1 MLDIIFLSLIFYS
14 PPCLTIPSEPTFYF
28 SPTYTL
34 KVEWVIMAKFRK
46 RLMSILE
53 HVLPW
58 VMLSILSLYT
68 YGKFSEHP
76 YSGFRW
82 DTQTGKVIAIF
93 VEEQS
98 DSSLQIGD
106 RLIKIGPTYWTDFHA
121 DLRKT
126 IFEDVR
132 VGQIV
137 PLVIERARQETT
149 IAWRY
154 PGPNRDEILDLIVNE
169 GWLAFIFWAVGTLTL
184 ILVRPKDER
193 WYLMVAFSYLT
204 AIWLIVGSG
213 ASAYRIWN
221 AALLLRMGI
230 WLCVPVYLH
239 LHWVFPKTLGKLPPF
254 LLWGLYLGATAL
266 AIGEWFQVLPRNLYS
281 QGFLLAVGGS
291 LILLIIHLVKQPETR
306 RDLRLLLFAAT
317 LALVPSVGISLV
329 GTFSNEPALTGG
341 ALLSLPLLPLAY
353 FYAAYRR
360 QLSGLEV
367 RINRIISLYVFL
379 ILIGTATL
387 FLVALAATQFV
398 STGEIISFEI
408 ITIIFVALISALG
421 FPSFQAF
428 VEHRLLGI
436 PLPPKHLQEIYAS
449 RITTSASLSGL
460 AQLLKDEILP
470 SLLVRQ
476 FVFLRLEKDT
486 VIPLLEIGITEDQIL
501 GDNEIPNLV
510 DQAGKYRPDDF
521 LASNPSISW
530 VRLTLALKVED
541 VLTGVWLF
549 GKRDP
554 DDTYS
559 QTEIAILQS
568 LADQTSIAL
577 SNILQTERLRTM
589 YQANI
594 NRFEE
599 ERLRLALDLH
609 DSVLNQ
615 LAVLNL
621 TLDESDVSPGFQQA
635 YSKLTHRL
643 REIVSDLRPA
653 MLSYG
658 LKPVIESLS
667 DNIMERSK
675 DKLIVH
681 VKIQSADVRYPSD
694 IEQHLF
700 RIVQEA
706 CENAMQHAHAKEIF
720 IFGQLEPE
728 SINLR
733 IEDNGTGFN
742 AGKELEL
749 NKLLASKHFGLA
761 GMVERAELIGA
772 NIHIDSAPKKGTK
785 VRVTWNS
792 HHE

>member
-1 MLDIIFLSLIFYS
+1 M
-14 PPCLTIPSEPTFYF
+14 
-28 SPTYTL
+28 
-34 KVEWVIMAKFRK
+34 
-46 RLMSILE
+46 
-53 HVLPW
+53 
-58 VMLSILSLYT
+58 ILSLYT
-68 YGKFSEHP
+68 YAKFSEHP

-82 DTQTGKVIAIF
+82 DSLTGKVIAIY
-93 VEEQS
+93 VKAQS
-98 DSSLQIGD
+98 NPALQIGD
-106 RLIKIGPTYWTDFHA
+106 RLIKIGPVRWADFSV

-126 IFEDVR
+126 IFDGIQVD
-132 VGQIV
+132 QIV
-137 PLVIERARQETT
+137 PLVIERTGLEMT
-149 IAWRY
+149 IAWQY
-154 PGPNRDEILDLIVNE
+154 PGPNRGEILDLVINE
-169 GWLAFIFWAVGTLTL
+169 GWLAFVFWLAGTLTL

-193 WYLMVAFSYLT
+193 WYLMIAFNYIT
-204 AIWLIVGSG
+204 AIWLITGSG
-213 ASAYRIWN
+213 VSVYRIWG
-221 AALLLRMGI
+221 AALLLRMSI
-230 WLCVPVYLH
+230 WLCVPIYLH

-254 LLWGLYLGATAL
+254 LLGGLYMGAIAL
-266 AIGEWFQVLPRNLYS
+266 ATGEWFQALPNRLYS
-281 QGFLLAVGGS
+281 VGFLLAAGGS
-291 LILLIIHLVKQPETR
+291 LVLLIIHIVRQPETR
-306 RDLRLLLFAAT
+306 RNLRLLLFAAA
-317 LALVPSVGISLV
+317 LALVPSIGISLA
-329 GTFSNEPALTGG
+329 GTFGNQPALAGG
-341 ALLSLPLLPLAY
+341 ALLSLPFLPLAY

-367 RINRIISLYVFL
+367 RVNRIISLYIFL
-379 ILIGTATL
+379 TLIGTAML
-387 FLVALAATQFV
+387 FVVTLVATRYE
-398 STGEIISFEI
+398 STGAIVSFEI
-408 ITIIFVALISALG
+408 IAPLFIALISALG

-428 VEHRLLGI
+428 VEHYLLGI
-436 PLPPKHLQEIYAS
+436 PFPPKHLQGIYAS
-449 RITTSASLSGL
+449 RITTSASLSSL
-460 AQLLKDEILP
+460 VQLLKDEILP

-476 FVFLRLEKDT
+476 FVFLRLEKNT
-486 VIPLLEIGITEDQIL
+486 TIPLLAIGVADDQIP
-501 GDNEIPNLV
+501 DDDEIPTLV
-510 DQAGKYRPDDF
+510 DQAGKYQPDGF
-521 LASNPSISW
+521 LASNISIPW
-530 VRLTLALKVED
+530 VRLILTLKVED
-541 VLTGVWLF
+541 ELTGVWLF

-577 SNILQTERLRTM
+577 SNILQTERLRTI

-621 TLDESDVSPGFQQA
+621 TLDESDVSPDFRQA

-681 VKIQSADVRYPSD
+681 VNIQSADVRYPPD

-706 CENAMQHAHAKEIF
+706 CENAMQHAHAKVIF

-733 IEDNGTGFN
+733 IEDDGAGFD

-749 NKLLASKHFGLA
+749 TKLLASKHFGLA

-772 NIHIDSAPKKGTK
+772 NIRIDSTPKKGTK
-785 VRVTWNS
+785 VQVVW
-792 HHE
+792 HPQHE